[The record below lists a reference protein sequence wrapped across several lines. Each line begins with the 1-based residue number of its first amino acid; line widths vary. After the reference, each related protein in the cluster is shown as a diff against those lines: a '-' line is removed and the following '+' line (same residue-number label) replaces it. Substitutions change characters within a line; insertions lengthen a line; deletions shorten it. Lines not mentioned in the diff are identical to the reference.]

1 VLAIFGCLFHDG
13 GPRTHAQYRTVK
25 RFLGSAEWGV
35 IRPPD
40 CLRGQVETADVGVRS
55 LTHEATRFGKEG
67 AQILGS
73 ERHCA
78 ERSKARSASP
88 RGISTRFRT

>member
-13 GPRTHAQYRTVK
+13 GPRTHAQFTTVK

-35 IRPPD
+35 IRST
-40 CLRGQVETADVGVRS
+40 GYAGRS
-55 LTHEATRFGKEG
+55 KRRTLTHEATRFGKEG
-67 AQILGS
+67 VQIFGS

-78 ERSKARSASP
+78 ERSKDPLVIKQALRSGLVLSSSHA
-88 RGISTRFRT
+88 